1 MAAEQTSVLDEL
13 TERLIAFRNARD
25 WRRFHS
31 LKNLILSVNLE
42 AAELLELTQWKTD
55 EEIEGAASDPG
66 FRAKLA
72 EESADILIYLLL
84 VAERSGFDLRHAAI
98 EKIRQNEV
106 KYPVEKAHGNA
117 RKYTEL

>member
-1 MAAEQTSVLDEL
+1 MAAEQTPAFDEL

-66 FRAKLA
+66 FQAKLA